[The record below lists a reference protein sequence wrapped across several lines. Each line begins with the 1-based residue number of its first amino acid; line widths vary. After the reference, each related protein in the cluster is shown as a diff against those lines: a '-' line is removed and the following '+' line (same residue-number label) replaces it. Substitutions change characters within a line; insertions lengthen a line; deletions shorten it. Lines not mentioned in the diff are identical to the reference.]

1 VSTRPGGTAP
11 ADVPSRPRAHC
22 SICHP
27 LPLPVPLLR
36 LPCRSIEAGRAV
48 PVRSRRDHR
57 ACARG
62 AGTLAASYVH
72 PPLFLSVS
80 LYAAERVA
88 AIRYVASRWCPAAVR
103 GTFYF
108 WAVRTYGLDAGSEL
122 LGARVYLLL
131 ARIRDSLPFAWYGQ
145 AAASPVHCFRG
156 KGRDPTVACA
166 CKLLG
171 KVNSSM
177 FIVRKDGRYSSMWVL
192 VLVDQIR
199 SAFLNF
205 EMSIATT
212 SCLPIPLLQYPMHHL
227 ISRFWISPWQQK
239 TLVTEEFQWK
249 HTAGRFSVLDLLS
262 IVTLFSFLL
271 ARVSGTPDPYIQR
284 FNRRWTIDGAAVCRS
299 CSYCPS
305 CVTQLVSAA
314 QPLWR

>member
-1 VSTRPGGTAP
+1 M
-11 ADVPSRPRAHC
+11 PRNG
-22 SICHP
+22 SP
-27 LPLPVPLLR
+27 L
-36 LPCRSIEAGRAV
+36 
-48 PVRSRRDHR
+48 
-57 ACARG
+57 
-62 AGTLAASYVH
+62 
-72 PPLFLSVS
+72 
-80 LYAAERVA
+80 
-88 AIRYVASRWCPAAVR
+88 RYVASRWCPAAVR
-103 GTFYF
+103 GNFYF

-122 LGARVYLLL
+122 LGARVYLL

-171 KVNSSM
+171 K
-177 FIVRKDGRYSSMWVL
+177 
-192 VLVDQIR
+192 
-199 SAFLNF
+199 
-205 EMSIATT
+205 
-212 SCLPIPLLQYPMHHL
+212 
-227 ISRFWISPWQQK
+227 K

-314 QPLWR
+314 QPLW

>member
-1 VSTRPGGTAP
+1 
-11 ADVPSRPRAHC
+11 
-22 SICHP
+22 
-27 LPLPVPLLR
+27 
-36 LPCRSIEAGRAV
+36 
-48 PVRSRRDHR
+48 
-57 ACARG
+57 
-62 AGTLAASYVH
+62 
-72 PPLFLSVS
+72 
-80 LYAAERVA
+80 
-88 AIRYVASRWCPAAVR
+88 
-103 GTFYF
+103 
-108 WAVRTYGLDAGSEL
+108 
-122 LGARVYLLL
+122 
-131 ARIRDSLPFAWYGQ
+131 
-145 AAASPVHCFRG
+145 
-156 KGRDPTVACA
+156 
-166 CKLLG
+166 
-171 KVNSSM
+171 
-177 FIVRKDGRYSSMWVL
+177 MWVL

-227 ISRFWISPWQQK
+227 ISRFCISPWQQK

-262 IVTLFSFLL
+262 IVTLFFFLL

-314 QPLWR
+314 QPLWWWRHICAPASREWWIGGGGRCPATVPFVTSRTYLFNDSELLLSWWTFLKTFDFEW